1 MPNARNQSRMKL
13 LGCFVTVEFKA
24 QVVREA
30 NSRNMTVADFMRD
43 VLKRELGV
51 TDNVGTQRQFD
62 EV

>member
-1 MPNARNQSRMKL
+1 MKL

-30 NSRNMTVADFMRD
+30 NSRKMTVADFMRD